1 MVVVDG
7 FVFVLNVYIWM
18 LIGERGKEC
27 DYKRFFYDWFDLYIG
42 VYICEFCIIVKYWIE
57 KLFVVYCKKVGL

>member
-27 DYKRFFYDWFDLYIG
+27 DYKRFFYD
-42 VYICEFCIIVKYWIE
+42 
-57 KLFVVYCKKVGL
+57 GLIRCV